1 MYNFFALFLHQA
13 VKNSHKTSIYKL
25 GFTTAVSIFRKVE
38 KNKKELKP
46 YKIKVLALFI
56 SIRKGYKRRE
66 MQNILHSFSE
76 KLAT

>member
-1 MYNFFALFLHQA
+1 MIGSVRGGNEPSLAY
-13 VKNSHKTSIYKL
+13 
-25 GFTTAVSIFRKVE
+25 R
-38 KNKKELKP
+38 KKELKP